1 MQKQKANHLN
11 RGVCLTAWKIF
22 HQMAFQLTDS
32 ALISVQTQ
40 DVYVLNVAEAFIV
53 LLSFSVIDV
62 SHNLIRRKIAATL

>member
-1 MQKQKANHLN
+1 M
-11 RGVCLTAWKIF
+11 TAWKKF
-22 HQMAFQLTDS
+22 HQMTFQLTDS
-32 ALISVQTQ
+32 ALMSVQTQ

>member
-1 MQKQKANHLN
+1 
-11 RGVCLTAWKIF
+11 
-22 HQMAFQLTDS
+22 MAFQLTDS
-32 ALISVQTQ
+32 ALMSVQTQ

>member
-11 RGVCLTAWKIF
+11 RGVCLTASKKF

-32 ALISVQTQ
+32 ALMSVQTQ
-40 DVYVLNVAEAFIV
+40 DVLNVAEAFIV

>member
-22 HQMAFQLTDS
+22 HQMALQLTDG
-32 ALISVQTQ
+32 ALMSVQTQ

-53 LLSFSVIDV
+53 LLSFSVID
-62 SHNLIRRKIAATL
+62 LKTFA